1 MAATMPG
8 PSDQRLGGCRTPGG
22 EYCRPVWEE
31 MWSPSPVS
39 SLEGV
44 RKGRGGVALLFL
56 GVREALEA
64 GVFLTGRGSW
74 EARPPGVNPHW
85 GGSNIREATVSQ
97 LELWP
102 LSNTLGHKH

>member
-1 MAATMPG
+1 
-8 PSDQRLGGCRTPGG
+8 
-22 EYCRPVWEE
+22 
-31 MWSPSPVS
+31 MWSPSRFLAGGS
-39 SLEGV
+39 Q
-44 RKGRGGVALLFL
+44 KGAGGGWMTALLFL

-64 GVFLTGRGSW
+64 GVFLAGRGSW

-97 LELWP
+97 LGLRP

>member
-1 MAATMPG
+1 M
-8 PSDQRLGGCRTPGG
+8 PGG

-31 MWSPSPVS
+31 MWTQALPPQ
-39 SLEGV
+39 LEGV
-44 RKGRGGVALLFL
+44 RKGLGVGRRALLFL

-64 GVFLTGRGSW
+64 GVFLIGRGSW

-97 LELWP
+97 LGLWP
-102 LSNTLGHKH
+102 LSNTLGHEH